1 MSRWWNTVSPCFSSD
16 RRRRKWQYCESKK
29 LWSFFPT
36 GDAALAFLPLRLV
49 RDGGNALQVSGAHG
63 EGRVELTDF
72 FWNKRYLAPLY
83 GGCVP
88 ARDFPRLFDW
98 HARGELEVDALV
110 SHRHRLEQLQCA
122 FDDMLAG
129 HSSKSVLVFA

>member
-1 MSRWWNTVSPCFSSD
+1 FRPPSFPPRRSSD
-16 RRRRKWQYCESKK
+16 
-29 LWSFFPT
+29 L
-36 GDAALAFLPLRLV
+36 LAFLPLHLARN
-49 RDGGNALQVSGAHG
+49 GGDALQVSGAHG
-63 EGRVELTDF
+63 PAPLELTQL

-98 HARGELEVDALV
+98 IGQGRLELDGLV
-110 SHRHRLEQLQCA
+110 SHHYPLHGLADA

-129 HSSKSVLVFA
+129 RSTKGVLRIA